1 MFIDPT
7 LNPKT
12 CAPAERDVSGNGTR
26 HRLTFR
32 SSVIYRQALC
42 CLLFAYSFCVTND
55 SLLFLTR
62 FSCRRINHS
71 TSREA
76 AAFSSPV
83 RERGVVKVSKSLS
96 AEGAL
101 CETYE
106 ACAGSPGLDDLF
118 AVIHALTGRGYSMSA
133 LRAFWLRPWPRCETN
148 RQLLVFLSGKILP
161 TG

>member
-32 SSVIYRQALC
+32 SSIIYRQALC

-55 SLLFLTR
+55 PLLFLTR

-96 AEGAL
+96 AEGATL

-106 ACAGSPGLDDLF
+106 ACAGSPGLDD
-118 AVIHALTGRGYSMSA
+118 
-133 LRAFWLRPWPRCETN
+133 
-148 RQLLVFLSGKILP
+148 
-161 TG
+161 